1 LSLKEIQI
9 DRSPFPINKLDLENP
24 DILIQPEQ
32 ANTTKGKNVIIGHPR
47 LEEDAKSTPSHK
59 VVMEKL
65 PDGEETIT
73 ITISGSMT
81 GNHET
86 KAEGSTSARDN
97 GKWKPT
103 AADWEQAVR
112 LPWPTQVGNIE
123 LWSDYT
129 QSRSNHV
136 QRWSDCPQGRSDRPA
151 SEQGP
156 SDDEASKSGSR

>member
-1 LSLKEIQI
+1 MQI

-24 DILIQPEQ
+24 AILIQPEQ
-32 ANTTKGKNVIIGHPR
+32 ANTTKGKNAVIGHPR

-73 ITISGSMT
+73 ITISGSTT

-86 KAEGSTSARDN
+86 KAEGSTSAHDDR
-97 GKWKPT
+97 KWKPT
-103 AADWEQAVR
+103 VADWEQAVR
-112 LPWPTQVGNIE
+112 LPRPTQVSNTE
-123 LWSDYT
+123 L
-129 QSRSNHV
+129 RSNCSQSQSDHV
-136 QRWSDCPQGRSDRPA
+136 QRWSDYPQGRSDRPA

-156 SDDEASKSGSR
+156 SDDQASKSESR